1 MVGKRIYLGNTLE
14 MPSIQLYQLLLLVE
28 ITHHSPALTFKADS
42 FTRLNHRLQHMVY
55 IQILI
60 KSPNTVKWM

>member
-1 MVGKRIYLGNTLE
+1 

-28 ITHHSPALTFKADS
+28 ITHHSPALTFKVDS
-42 FTRLNHRLQHMVY
+42 FTRLHHRLQHMVY

-60 KSPNTVKWM
+60 KSSNIVKWI